1 MLSPQ
6 FIRENAERVK
16 RDVILRNTTAPID
29 RIIQL
34 DEERRLILQEVE
46 RLRAKRNTV
55 SKAIGQSQ
63 DKQERETRI
72 AEMRLV
78 GEQIDNLDRK
88 LRAVEAELNT
98 CLLEVPNIVDTSVPR
113 GPDEHSNVVVETAG
127 DLPQF
132 LFTPRPHWE
141 LGEILH
147 GIDLERGAK
156 MSGSRFYLLRGAM
169 ARLQRALIDFMLNE
183 HGAAGFIEHYLPNMV
198 NEASLYAS
206 GQLPKFRENLYHDAE
221 EDYWMIPTA
230 EVAFVN
236 IYRDEIIPGGSL
248 PLRFVGH
255 TPCFRREK
263 MSAGRDVRGIKR
275 GHQFEKVEMFV
286 YCEPEKSAQELTFLL
301 QRARSIPAI
310 LGLPYR
316 VVELCTGDLG
326 FNATKTFDLEIW
338 APGQAEWLEVSSA
351 SNCLDFQAR
360 RANIRYK
367 TSVDAAPR
375 HPHMLNASGLAL
387 PRTIIAVMENYQL
400 EDGSIAIP
408 EALQPYMGGQS
419 VIAPPA
425 RG

>member
-147 GIDLERGAK
+147 GIDLERCA
-156 MSGSRFYLLRGAM
+156 
-169 ARLQRALIDFMLNE
+169 
-183 HGAAGFIEHYLPNMV
+183 
-198 NEASLYAS
+198 
-206 GQLPKFRENLYHDAE
+206 
-221 EDYWMIPTA
+221 
-230 EVAFVN
+230 
-236 IYRDEIIPGGSL
+236 
-248 PLRFVGH
+248 
-255 TPCFRREK
+255 
-263 MSAGRDVRGIKR
+263 
-275 GHQFEKVEMFV
+275 
-286 YCEPEKSAQELTFLL
+286 
-301 QRARSIPAI
+301 
-310 LGLPYR
+310 
-316 VVELCTGDLG
+316 
-326 FNATKTFDLEIW
+326 
-338 APGQAEWLEVSSA
+338 
-351 SNCLDFQAR
+351 
-360 RANIRYK
+360 
-367 TSVDAAPR
+367 
-375 HPHMLNASGLAL
+375 
-387 PRTIIAVMENYQL
+387 
-400 EDGSIAIP
+400 
-408 EALQPYMGGQS
+408 
-419 VIAPPA
+419 
-425 RG
+425 